1 MSDTTAHTRAAT
13 RGRRAGRSRR
23 TAVVASLALLAPLV
37 PALAGTGSSVA
48 SQAATT
54 SAAAASTAGQ
64 RAPYCGLVW
73 GSDPE
78 RTGPGLMWTGRVS
91 GLRAGQHPCW
101 DRLVVDV
108 APGAGALGYDVRYVD
123 QVVGPSG
130 LPVAVSGGARLQVT
144 VNAPATSAVPASTLT
159 WSGWRT
165 FRQARFVSSFE
176 GHTDIG
182 LGVRARLPMRAFVLT
197 DPDGGRRLVVDVA
210 HAW

>member
-1 MSDTTAHTRAAT
+1 MSDTTALTRAGT

-23 TAVVASLALLAPLV
+23 LAVVASLALLAPLV
-37 PALAGTGSSVA
+37 PALAGTGPSVA
-48 SQAATT
+48 SP
-54 SAAAASTAGQ
+54 AGQ

-78 RTGPGLMWTGRVS
+78 RTARVT

-108 APGAGALGYDVRYVD
+108 APGAGTLGYDVRYVD

-144 VNAPATSAVPASTLT
+144 VNAPATTAVPASTLT

-182 LGVRARLPMRAFVLT
+182 LGVRARLPMRALVLT
-197 DPDGGRRLVVDVA
+197 DADGGRRLVVDVA